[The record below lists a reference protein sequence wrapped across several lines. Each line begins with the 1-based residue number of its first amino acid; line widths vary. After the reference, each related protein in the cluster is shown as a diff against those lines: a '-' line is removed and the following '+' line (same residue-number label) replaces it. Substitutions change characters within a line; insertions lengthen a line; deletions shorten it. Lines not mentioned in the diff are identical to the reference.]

1 MKSYKP
7 SAPRM
12 ALGVIAFALTSA
24 TFGLF
29 VVGPAVLVAQSG
41 YGAPEEAVARWVTT
55 EVDGGSVRALPAVE
69 VVARRSSISGADRYR
84 VGQVSGS
91 ARNDS

>member
-7 SAPRM
+7 SAPRA

-29 VVGPAVLVAQSG
+29 VVGPAALVADTG

-55 EVDGGSVRALPAVE
+55 EVDKDSVRALPAVE
-69 VVARRSSISGADRYR
+69 VVGRRADPTRVGQISGANR
-84 VGQVSGS
+84 G
-91 ARNDS
+91 DS

>member
-7 SAPRM
+7 SAPRA
-12 ALGVIAFALTSA
+12 ALGVIAFALTSV
-24 TFGLF
+24 TFALF
-29 VVGPAVLVAQSG
+29 VAGPAALVADSG

-55 EVDGGSVRALPAVE
+55 EVDKGSVRALPAVE
-69 VVARRSSISGADRYR
+69 VVGRRADAYR

-91 ARNDS
+91 NRSDS

>member
-7 SAPRM
+7 SSPRA

-29 VVGPAVLVAQSG
+29 VVGPAVLVADTG

-55 EVDGGSVRALPAVE
+55 EIDSGSVRALPSVE
-69 VVARRSSISGADRYR
+69 VVGRRTDAYR
-84 VGQVSGS
+84 VGQISGS
-91 ARNDS
+91 NRSDS